1 VKTRSKVAS
10 TLSKD
15 GTQIAYDKTGQGPA
29 LILVAGAFQD
39 RMAMG
44 AYAGPLSEH
53 FTVYNYD
60 RRGRGESGD
69 TQPYAVER
77 EIEDIDALIQ
87 EAGGS
92 AFVFGGSSGGV
103 LTLDAAAHGLNITK
117 LAVYEPPFVVDESRE
132 PPPENIVDQLKDLIA
147 SGRRGDAAE
156 TFMTKGSLMP
166 AEVVAG
172 MRTQPF
178 WSSVEAVAPTLVYDA
193 TIMEGTMRGGPLPL
207 DRWKAVTIPTLIIY
221 GGAGPAWSRNAAEAL
236 VELLPNVERRTLEG
250 QFHTLTPEALT
261 PVLEKFFLP

>member
-1 VKTRSKVAS
+1 MATIF
-10 TLSKD
+10 SKD
-15 GTQIAYDKTGQGPA
+15 GTRIAYDKTGQGPA

-44 AYAGPLSEH
+44 PYAGPLSEY

-69 TQPYAVER
+69 TQPYAVQR

-103 LTLDAAAHGLNITK
+103 LTLDAAAHGSNITK
-117 LAVYEPPFVVDESRE
+117 LAIYEPPFVVDDSRE
-132 PPPENIVDQLKDLIA
+132 PPPENIVEQLKDLIA
-147 SGRRGDAAE
+147 SGRPGDAAE

-166 AEVVAG
+166 VDMVAG

-178 WSSVEAVAPTLVYDA
+178 WPSVEAVAHTLVYDA
-193 TIMEGTMRGGPLPL
+193 MIMEGTMRGGPLPV
-207 DRWKAVTIPTLIIY
+207 DRWKAVTIPTLVIY
-221 GGAGPAWSRNAAEAL
+221 GGAGPAWSRHAAEAL
-236 VELLPNVERRTLEG
+236 IELLPHPERQTLEG

-261 PVLEKFFLP
+261 PVLEKFFLAS

>member
-1 VKTRSKVAS
+1 MPTTR
-10 TLSKD
+10 SKD
-15 GTQIAYDKTGQGPA
+15 GTRIAFDKTGQGPA
-29 LILVAGAFQD
+29 LIIVAGAFQD
-39 RMAMG
+39 RMAMS
-44 AYAGPLSEH
+44 AYAEPLSKR

-77 EIEDIDALIQ
+77 EIEDIAALIQ

-103 LTLDAAAHGLNITK
+103 LTLGATAHGLSITK
-117 LAVYEPPFVVDESRE
+117 LAIYEPPFVVDDSRD
-132 PPPENIVDQLKDLIA
+132 PVPEDIIDQLKDMIA

-166 AEVVAG
+166 ADMVAG

-178 WSSVEAVAPTLVYDA
+178 WPSVEAVAHTLVYDA
-193 TIMEGTMRGGPLPL
+193 TIMDGTMQGTPLPA
-207 DRWKAVTIPTLIIY
+207 DRWATITIPTLVIS
-221 GGAGPAWSRNAAEAL
+221 GGAGQAWSRNAAEAL
-236 VELLPNVERRTLEG
+236 IEQLPNAERQTLEG
-250 QFHTLTPEALT
+250 QFHDLTPQMLT
-261 PVLEKFFLP
+261 PVLEKFFLA

>member
-1 VKTRSKVAS
+1 VPTTR
-10 TLSKD
+10 SKD
-15 GTQIAYDKTGQGPA
+15 GTRIAYDKTGQGLA
-29 LILVAGAFQD
+29 LIIVAGAFQD
-39 RMAMG
+39 RMAMA
-44 AYAGPLSEH
+44 AYAGPLSKR

-77 EIEDIDALIQ
+77 EIADIDALIQ

-103 LTLDAAAHGLNITK
+103 LTLDAAAHGSNITK
-117 LAVYEPPFVVDESRE
+117 LAVYEPPFVVDDSRD
-132 PPPENIVDQLKDLIA
+132 PVPEDIVEQLKDMVA

-166 AEVVAG
+166 ADAVAG

-178 WSSVEAVAPTLVYDA
+178 WPSVEAVAHTLVYDA
-193 TIMEGTMRGGPLPL
+193 MIMDGTMQGTRLPA
-207 DRWKAVTIPTLIIY
+207 DRWATITIPTLVLY
-221 GGAGPAWSRNAAEAL
+221 GGAGPAWSCNAAEAL
-236 VELLPNVERRTLEG
+236 VEMLPNAERQTLEG
-250 QFHTLTPEALT
+250 QFHELTPDILT
-261 PVLEKFFLP
+261 PVLENFFLT